1 MEGNSASL
9 IYDVSQ
15 LGNTIKVTSI
25 FAINKTM
32 FLPEEYAALKEFY
45 NQVIKKQ
52 SEPIILKKK

>member
-1 MEGNSASL
+1 
-9 IYDVSQ
+9 
-15 LGNTIKVTSI
+15 
-25 FAINKTM
+25 M